1 MTKLGCPS
9 HGPGARPLPTARVR
23 ALGAGLV
30 LAGLLPC
37 LEFAAAQQGP
47 SSPPP
52 RPAAPREVESTKPQP
67 RSVPGWLP
75 AVVGFVTGV
84 AGTATSVWVAR
95 RTRRGA
101 LDQSVHNKRLEL
113 YPRLVKATARLAVYF
128 PGGDP
133 PAASIGPKECGAMGR
148 AMSEWYFEHG
158 GLLLSVEARG
168 AYFRLARALTRASLI
183 GGRLRAPTFP
193 EDAEEISV
201 ARLDAYRRELAQERD
216 LDDVESWSFGG
227 PGSEGDS
234 PARRFRDYVFLQR
247 LSSALRTTLSEDLRG
262 RRRPS

>member
-1 MTKLGCPS
+1 
-9 HGPGARPLPTARVR
+9 VV
-23 ALGAGLV
+23 V

-47 SSPPP
+47 SGSQA
-52 RPAAPREVESTKPQP
+52 RQVEEGGKPQ
-67 RSVPGWLP
+67 RSGMPAWLP
-75 AVVGFVTGV
+75 AVLGFLTGV
-84 AGTATSVWVAR
+84 IGTAASVWLAR

-101 LDQSVHNKRLEL
+101 LDQSVHNKRLES
-113 YPRLVKATARLAVYF
+113 YPRLVKATARLAIYF

-133 PAASIGPKECGAMGR
+133 PAASLGPKGCGAMGQ
-148 AMSEWYFEHG
+148 AMSEWYFDGG
-158 GLLLSVEARG
+158 GLLLSVEARD
-168 AYFRLARALTRASLI
+168 AYFRLARALTRASLG

-193 EDAEEISV
+193 DDAEDVSV
-201 ARLDAYRRELAQERD
+201 AKLDSYRQELAGERD

-227 PGSEGDS
+227 PDSEGDP